1 MKIRISFL
9 IFVTIIIII
18 CAFIFWFLFS
28 HLRELT
34 NRLVVW
40 EDTISVEQRID
51 ALIPCALLSPDKKF
65 VFMITCENLPIVYS
79 ILPNF
84 QTIKNEHF
92 IGLPLDFYVWNA
104 LWVGKWVVLQYVDGD
119 PFIVEREI
127 NGFYSNFAKYV
138 NAGIISIWSKD
149 EGWKRIMERTSLYA
163 GFIPGPDG
171 NSVAIVS
178 EREDGLWEGF
188 LYSLPEGKRIRK
200 VAWRGAVFRGPYYS
214 YPNHPFLVWDTTT
227 KRAWA
232 LEMPIKTRF
241 WTIGMPG
248 AVLSSVNFDGDEKLI
263 GKIGEEVFVHE
274 YAQPSPGIIAVI
286 IAKGYKGSNPDPKKI
301 FLAHYSSSKKIWE
314 VRIPWEEI
322 QAKFGYSVEI
332 VTITPDGKGIVF
344 QDGMGIEPS
353 KASTV
358 RVWVW
363 REGRY
368 KFITKMPPIRR
379 NNASVREKT
388 VGWLD
393 DNNLL
398 VIAGTKKKMFLGIVK
413 LP

>member
-1 MKIRISFL
+1 MKGKILSL
-9 IFVTIIIII
+9 IFVAIIVII
-18 CAFIFWFLFS
+18 CAFIFWFLFGQ
-28 HLRELT
+28 LREPS

-40 EDTISVEQRID
+40 EDTISVKQCID

-65 VFMITCENLPIVYS
+65 VFIVTREKFPIVYS
-79 ILPNF
+79 ILPDF

-92 IGLPLDFYVWNA
+92 IGSPLDSYVWNV
-104 LWVGKWVVLQYVDGD
+104 LWVGKWLVLQYVYGD
-119 PFIVEREI
+119 PFIIEREI
-127 NGFYSNFAKYV
+127 NGIYSNFAKYV
-138 NAGIISIWSKD
+138 NAGIISVWSKD

-163 GFIPGPDG
+163 GFIPGTDG

-227 KRAWA
+227 KQAWT
-232 LEMPIKTRF
+232 LGTIK
-241 WTIGMPG
+241 GMHGP
-248 AVLSSVNFDGDEKLI
+248 VLSSVNFDGEEKFI
-263 GKIGEEVFVHE
+263 GKIGEAVFVRE
-274 YAQPSPGIIAVI
+274 YSQPSPGIIAVL
-286 IAKGYKGSNPDPKKI
+286 IAKGYKGLNPDPEKI

-314 VRIPWEEI
+314 TRIPWEEI
-322 QAKFGYSVEI
+322 QAKFGYLVEI
-332 VTITPDGKGIVF
+332 VAITPDGKGIVF
-344 QDGMGIEPS
+344 QDGIGTEPS

-379 NNASVREKT
+379 NNASVHERT

-398 VIAGTKKKMFLGIVK
+398 VISGTKEKMFLGVVK